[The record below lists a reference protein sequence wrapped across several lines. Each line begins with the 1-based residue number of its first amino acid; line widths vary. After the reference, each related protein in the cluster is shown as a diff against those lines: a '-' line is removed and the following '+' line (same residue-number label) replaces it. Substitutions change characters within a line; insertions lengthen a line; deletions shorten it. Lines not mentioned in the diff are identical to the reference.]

1 MREYKGV
8 KVDDKYVS
16 VLNIKDGV
24 QLITSNGGKV
34 FRKEY
39 HYDKG
44 DTLSRKLYKK
54 RKYIKE
60 FVKQVKGEEQ

>member
-1 MREYKGV
+1 MGEYKGV
-8 KVDDKYVS
+8 KVAGKYVS

-34 FRKEY
+34 FCKEY

-44 DTLSRKLYKK
+44 DTLSRKMYKK

-60 FVKQVKGEEQ
+60 FVKQVKGEE